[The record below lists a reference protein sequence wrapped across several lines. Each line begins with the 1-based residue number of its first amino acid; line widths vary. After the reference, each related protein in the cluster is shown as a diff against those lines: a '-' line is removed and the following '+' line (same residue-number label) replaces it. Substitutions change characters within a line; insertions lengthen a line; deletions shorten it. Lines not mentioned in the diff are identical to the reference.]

1 MRVLIWTQHFW
12 PENFLIN
19 DLAAA
24 LARKGHEVTILT
36 GKPNYPEGSVY
47 PGYVAGGVCHELH
60 DGLRIVRIPILPRR
74 RGSAMSLALN
84 YLSFIA
90 SGYIVAPFVLRKEK
104 FDAVFVYATSPVLQA
119 LPAIFL
125 AWMKRASM
133 TVWVQD
139 LWPESL
145 RATGFVRS
153 PMLLSWVGSIVR
165 YIYRRADSILI
176 QSEAFRASVERL
188 SAQPGKIHYFPNIV
202 AAGGHPVARGTDLGS
217 SEADLV
223 SEMRRYFAVVF
234 AGNIG
239 RAQSCETILAAAER
253 LGSVTDIRF
262 YIVGAGSQAAFIAQ
276 EIVRRKLPNVFMT
289 GQMPALT
296 MPSLFEATSAL
307 LVTLADDPVLALT
320 VPSKLQA
327 YFAAGKPIVASVNG
341 EAGRVV
347 GAARAGLVC
356 GAEDGGALA
365 DRVLRLYKM
374 PPEDLAQLGANGIRY
389 FEQNFDM
396 NARVC
401 ELSGMLES
409 LQGRRPA

>member
-262 YIVGAGSQAAFIAQ
+262 YIVGAGS
-276 EIVRRKLPNVFMT
+276 RLHLLLRKL
-289 GQMPALT
+289 
-296 MPSLFEATSAL
+296 SE
-307 LVTLADDPVLALT
+307 
-320 VPSKLQA
+320 
-327 YFAAGKPIVASVNG
+327 
-341 EAGRVV
+341 
-347 GAARAGLVC
+347 
-356 GAEDGGALA
+356 
-365 DRVLRLYKM
+365 
-374 PPEDLAQLGANGIRY
+374 
-389 FEQNFDM
+389 
-396 NARVC
+396 
-401 ELSGMLES
+401 ES
-409 LQGRRPA
+409 SPMFL